1 MRKII
6 CDLCNEEIK
15 GEANVHH
22 IKIEYATITGYEK
35 QSEDFESCA
44 TCVSKTK
51 RFFENLGVTD
61 KIEVGR

>member
-6 CDLCNEEIK
+6 CDLCHEEIK
-15 GEANVHH
+15 GESNVHD
-22 IKIEYATITGYEK
+22 IRIEYPDLSGKEHKYY
-35 QSEDFESCA
+35 ESCP
-44 TCVSKTK
+44 TCVAKTR